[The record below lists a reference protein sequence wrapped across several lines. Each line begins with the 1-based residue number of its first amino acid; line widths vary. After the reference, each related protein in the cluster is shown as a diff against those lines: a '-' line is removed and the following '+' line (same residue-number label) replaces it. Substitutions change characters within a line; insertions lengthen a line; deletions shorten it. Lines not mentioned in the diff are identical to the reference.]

1 VISCSL
7 YSSQVRS
14 QVRSLYRSQVRSQ
27 DRSLF
32 KVEVKVY
39 KYWS

>member
-14 QVRSLYRSQVRSQ
+14 QDRSQ